1 VAFAVAYAMD
11 YLVTWNCAH
20 LANGEVIR
28 RLQEVNGELRRATPI
43 IVTPEELL
51 ESPAEEEV

>member
-1 VAFAVAYAMD
+1 MD

-28 RLQEVNGELRRATPI
+28 RLREVNVGLQRATPI
-43 IVTPEELL
+43 IVTTEELL
-51 ESPAEEEV
+51 ESPGEAEV